1 MSITSHPSADHHPLR
16 AAGPPR
22 VANLRS
28 KAMNAVRRIWLG
40 LLASLAVLM
49 VVSAPAAARQQ
60 QRPNIV
66 VTMGDDIGM
75 WNIGA
80 YPRGMMAT
88 RTSNLDKLA
97 EGMLFTAYY

>member
-1 MSITSHPSADHHPLR
+1 
-16 AAGPPR
+16 
-22 VANLRS
+22 
-28 KAMNAVRRIWLG
+28 MNAVRRIWLG

-97 EGMLFTAYY
+97 EGMLFTDYYAEASCTAGRAAFRPWTTRFATLL

>member
-1 MSITSHPSADHHPLR
+1 
-16 AAGPPR
+16 
-22 VANLRS
+22 
-28 KAMNAVRRIWLG
+28 
-40 LLASLAVLM
+40 M

-97 EGMLFTAYY
+97 EGMLFTAYYAEAVKANIEATTHAMAK